1 MITYMQNPL
10 DFRKQV
16 AGKFQYRCIICFR
29 KYSALHEIIPK
40 SLGGEV
46 SMENSVPLCQFH
58 HREVHNT
65 GAVNSIKKLTD
76 LRKKRLKQFEIST

>member
-1 MITYMQNPL
+1 MQNPL
-10 DFRKQV
+10 GLHKRI
-16 AGKFQYRCIICFR
+16 AGRFKYRCIICFKR
-29 KYSALHEIIPK
+29 YATLHEIIPK

-65 GAVNSIKKLTD
+65 GAINWAKKLTD
-76 LRKKRLKQFEIST
+76 LRKKRLREFEISN